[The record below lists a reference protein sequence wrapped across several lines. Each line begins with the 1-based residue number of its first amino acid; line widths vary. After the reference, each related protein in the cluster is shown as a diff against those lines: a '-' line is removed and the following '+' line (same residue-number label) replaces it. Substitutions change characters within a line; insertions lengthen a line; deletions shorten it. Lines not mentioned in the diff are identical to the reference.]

1 MGVYFNIEL
10 GHKVTIVDNSYY
22 SKISKIEIK
31 KNISWAITPKRL
43 KEPQSEVHAMLNSRI
58 LVCGHTPYSILKGQY
73 LLYNYNC
80 CYFLFLCKVYFLNTI
95 AIRL

>member
-31 KNISWAITPKRL
+31 KK
-43 KEPQSEVHAMLNSRI
+43 
-58 LVCGHTPYSILKGQY
+58 Y
-73 LLYNYNC
+73 LLGYYTQET
-80 CYFLFLCKVYFLNTI
+80 KRTTE
-95 AIRL
+95 